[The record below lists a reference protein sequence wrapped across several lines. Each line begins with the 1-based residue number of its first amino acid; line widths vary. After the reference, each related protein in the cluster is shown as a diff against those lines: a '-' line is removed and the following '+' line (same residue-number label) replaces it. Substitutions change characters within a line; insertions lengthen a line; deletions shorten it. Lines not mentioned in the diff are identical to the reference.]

1 MTTRTSSSGR
11 PREVEITTNLSFSD
25 KTLEQ
30 EFCDSLT
37 QSQKFWDIVLAVLV
51 RTTGWAFTA
60 FKSYH
65 RGYSEAALWML
76 LTCIPFSNLAVF
88 GMMVGTEFYKKYRV
102 PLVAGANLMNY
113 VQVTVQYYSHL
124 YFQGPGSPNV
134 VQKLSALL
142 TANGVAYLVLST
154 FMGALPFKWGF
165 LMQAVYLIVLMTTN
179 AKICADS
186 SALRGAYSWVANA
199 LTVFSSSSSSSAG
212 QPYDCFTESSDAA
225 MGKPCLDNCIRY
237 QAVLQLVLGVC
248 LPSFLA
254 YNRELAM
261 RKNFLEQRR
270 VRYEYNQPTSLDFL
284 VFLLPTLILPWSML
298 LMGKDYKDLI

>member
-1 MTTRTSSSGR
+1 MNTRPSSSRR
-11 PREVEITTNLSFSD
+11 PREVEITTDLSFSD

-37 QSQKFWDIVLAVLV
+37 QSQKFGDIVLAVLV
-51 RTTGWAFTA
+51 RTTAWSFTA
-60 FKSYH
+60 FKAYH
-65 RGYSEAALWML
+65 RGYSEVALWIL
-76 LTCIPFSNLAVF
+76 LTCIPFSNLTVF
-88 GMMVGTEFYKKYRV
+88 GMMAGTEFYKKYRIF
-102 PLVAGANLMNY
+102 LVANANLINY

-124 YFQGPGSPNV
+124 YFQGPGSPSV

-165 LMQAVYLIVLMTTN
+165 LMQAVYLTVLMTTN

-199 LTVFSSSSSSSAG
+199 LTMFSPLS
-212 QPYDCFTESSDAA
+212 QPYTECSDAA
-225 MGKPCLDNCIRY
+225 MAGKTCLDNCIKY

-248 LPSFLA
+248 IPSFVA

-261 RKNFLEQRR
+261 RKSFLEQRR
-270 VRYEYNQPTSLDFL
+270 VRCEYNQPTSLDFL

-298 LMGKDYKDLI
+298 LMGNYKDLI